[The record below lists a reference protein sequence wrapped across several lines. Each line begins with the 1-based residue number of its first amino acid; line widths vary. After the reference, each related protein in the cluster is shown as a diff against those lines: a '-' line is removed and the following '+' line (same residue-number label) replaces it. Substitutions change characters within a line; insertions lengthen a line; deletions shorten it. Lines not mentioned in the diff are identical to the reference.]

1 MHKAYDPAT
10 PPLSTQPTHL
20 TTGQEDMCKG
30 MCCSTGYNNFFK
42 NWKQILFTARKVELY
57 RKTSKEKKK
66 TKTETT
72 G

>member
-30 MCCSTGYNNFFK
+30 MCCSTGYNNFLKIGNKFY
-42 NWKQILFTARKVELY
+42 LLPER
-57 RKTSKEKKK
+57 
-66 TKTETT
+66 
-72 G
+72 